1 MAEKIEIKNPV
12 INNTLFTA
20 TELFDSWDLSFS
32 FGAVVAKHHVGPH
45 PAGEVVFDS
54 AMLDLEES
62 AITYYGPRT
71 GLSVTVETGRIDANE
86 NEETFKQ
93 IAPYAEGCNE
103 ETSYTYQ
110 LILSVGAQIAT
121 E

>member
-1 MAEKIEIKNPV
+1 MAEKIEIKKP
-12 INNTLFTA
+12 ILDNTLFTA
-20 TELFDSWDLSFS
+20 ADWLDNWDESFLF
-32 FGAVVAKHHVGPH
+32 GTVVAKHHVGPH

-54 AMLDLEES
+54 ATLDLGKGTV
-62 AITYYGPRT
+62 TYQGPCT
-71 GLSVTVETGRIDANE
+71 GLSGTGE
-86 NEETFKQ
+86 
-93 IAPYAEGCNE
+93 APYAEGCNE